1 MSATDFNVCD
11 MILTNFLENGSTF
24 LISDA
29 AFCRIELLR
38 KAYEEAVKNEYQ
50 FYMYGDSL
58 LII

>member
-1 MSATDFNVCD
+1 